1 MQITLHKLMVIELV
15 RAVDPSEHIIERD
28 AHALYAQHI
37 QKAIAKRGATFVVNI
52 EPNNTHLIDI
62 YV

>member
-1 MQITLHKLMVIELV
+1 MVIELV
-15 RAVDPSEHIIERD
+15 KAVDPSEHIIERD
-28 AHALYAQHI
+28 AHAMYAQHI
-37 QKAIAKRGATFVVNI
+37 QKAIAKRGSTFVVNI

>member
-1 MQITLHKLMVIELV
+1 VQITLHKLMVIELV
-15 RAVDPSEHIIERD
+15 RAVDPTEHIIERD

-37 QKAIAKRGATFVVNI
+37 QKAIAKRGATFIVNV
-52 EPNNTHLIDI
+52 EPNNHIIDI